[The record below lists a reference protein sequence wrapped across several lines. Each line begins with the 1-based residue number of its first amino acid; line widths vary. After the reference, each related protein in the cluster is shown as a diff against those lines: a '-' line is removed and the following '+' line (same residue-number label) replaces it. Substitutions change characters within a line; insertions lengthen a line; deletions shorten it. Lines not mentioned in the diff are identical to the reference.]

1 MPRAP
6 ENPSDLHQL
15 IELCYRSSLSSDG
28 FPALIDA
35 LQQVL
40 AHPATPAPWSDL
52 IAQHLRACSDIAQ
65 TLPQAAPTPKHTR
78 ELSAYWTPALE
89 RSLRLSFGL
98 SASELAILQGLV
110 DCQSSQDIARA
121 RRRSVHTV
129 RTQIKQLLH
138 KTQCHSQTELVQLAT
153 SVMLLPAAQAD
164 SSTNAPAAPTDAVLG
179 HVEYGS
185 ASGEPWVFLHSAI
198 LGPQL
203 PPAFDRALAKAGLRL
218 LAPARPGYPGSTTA
232 PTLNQPDELAPLLC
246 RWLDQ
251 LGLDQVK
258 LLGSVVGAMH
268 AHALAYRCPQRIQRL
283 VLCAG
288 TLPLPQADSLNA
300 LPASRRFW
308 AELARDRLN
317 VLTPLSA
324 LGERFFADE
333 QRAGTWLNLAYRKHP
348 RDLASVQSSALRPTL
363 LQAARCAINAGGPN
377 FVREAHWQMSNWHHY
392 LDHGVETTVLHG
404 DEDDIVPY
412 SAVQQCY
419 AEHHHCQLVRVA
431 EAGQLLLY
439 QHQQTVIQHM
449 RGDSPG

>member
-1 MPRAP
+1 
-6 ENPSDLHQL
+6 
-15 IELCYRSSLSSDG
+15 
-28 FPALIDA
+28 
-35 LQQVL
+35 
-40 AHPATPAPWSDL
+40 
-52 IAQHLRACSDIAQ
+52 
-65 TLPQAAPTPKHTR
+65 
-78 ELSAYWTPALE
+78 
-89 RSLRLSFGL
+89 
-98 SASELAILQGLV
+98 
-110 DCQSSQDIARA
+110 
-121 RRRSVHTV
+121 
-129 RTQIKQLLH
+129 
-138 KTQCHSQTELVQLAT
+138 
-153 SVMLLPAAQAD
+153 MLLPAAQAD

-218 LAPARPGYPGSTTA
+218 LAPARPGYAGSTTA

-246 RWLDQ
+246 HWLDQ

-268 AHALAYRCPQRIQRL
+268 AHALAFRCPQRIQRL

-288 TLPLPQADSLNA
+288 TVPLPQADSLNA

-348 RDLASVQSSALRPTL
+348 RDLTSVQSSALRPTL

-377 FVREAHWQMSNWHHY
+377 FVREAHWQMSDWHHY
-392 LDHGVETTVLHG
+392 LDHGVATTVLHG

-439 QHQQTVIQHM
+439 QHPQTVIQHM
-449 RGDSPG
+449 RNDSPG